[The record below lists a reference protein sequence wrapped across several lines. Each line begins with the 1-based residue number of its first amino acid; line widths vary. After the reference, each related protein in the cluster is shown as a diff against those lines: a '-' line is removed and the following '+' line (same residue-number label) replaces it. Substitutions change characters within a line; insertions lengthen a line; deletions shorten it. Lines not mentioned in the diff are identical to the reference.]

1 MVAQNLPRETRVL
14 SRRRRSMGGSISGL
28 QGANDPEEPVGVAL
42 ELEERPSTP
51 PKQRDAAA
59 AEVDVES
66 PRNVEDTPAGKA
78 AALVT
83 QLTGGDSTQPDG
95 AQLAALSTLLAAQEG
110 DDLTVHDAV
119 RAAKLCA

>member
-66 PRNVEDTPAGKA
+66 PKRRGHASWQGRGPCDA
-78 AALVT
+78 A
-83 QLTGGDSTQPDG
+83 DWW
-95 AQLAALSTLLAAQEG
+95 
-110 DDLTVHDAV
+110 
-119 RAAKLCA
+119 